1 MSFILD
7 ALRKSEIER
16 QRQSGPS
23 MAEFPVARQDRR
35 LPLALIAIG
44 FLLAGNLAV
53 ILFFMLRSERP
64 SSDAAPAAAATQAA
78 APAPAS
84 VTSPPPASASAVA
97 PPPPAGMATQ
107 PPADLQGAATG
118 AGAVTYAQSDL
129 DAYGAT
135 LPPDAPDPTLLPDS
149 PPASTVGGVVYS
161 GSPGALEDAA
171 TVASQTGLPPLS
183 VDLHV
188 FAEDPA
194 KRAVFING
202 RRYTQGAT
210 IAEGPT
216 VDQITRE
223 GAVLSYR
230 GRRFLLPRL

>member
-53 ILFFMLRSERP
+53 ILFFMLRNERP
-64 SSDAAPAAAATQAA
+64 APDAAPAAASAQVA

-84 VTSPPPASASAVA
+84 VTSPPPASAPATA
-97 PPPPAGMATQ
+97 PPGAAATQ
-107 PPADLQGAATG
+107 PPGDLQGAATG
-118 AGAVTYAQSDL
+118 GGAVTYAQSDL
-129 DAYGAT
+129 DPYGAT
-135 LPPDAPDPTLLPDS
+135 LPPDAPDPTLLPES
-149 PPASTVGGVVYS
+149 PPPSTTGGVVYS
-161 GSPGALEDAA
+161 GSPGALEDPA

>member
-35 LPLALIAIG
+35 LPIALLVLG
-44 FLLAGNLAV
+44 FLLAGNLAAL
-53 ILFFMLRSERP
+53 LFFLLRSEPRP
-64 SSDAAPAAAATQAA
+64 AEPGVAPAAAQVAAAPAATGTAPPPAA
-78 APAPAS
+78 APAPAD
-84 VTSPPPASASAVA
+84 PSAVGGPA
-97 PPPPAGMATQ
+97 P
-107 PPADLQGAATG
+107 GAAPQPVTPG
-118 AGAVTYAQSDL
+118 TVTYAQSEL
-129 DAYGAT
+129 DPYGAT
-135 LPPDAPDPTLLPDS
+135 LPPEAPDPTLLPA
-149 PPASTVGGVVYS
+149 PPPPSTVGGVVYS
-161 GSPGALEDAA
+161 GAPRAVEDAA
-171 TVASQTGLPPLS
+171 TVESQTGLPPLS

-188 FAEDPA
+188 FADDPA

-216 VDQITRE
+216 VEEITRE

>member
-23 MAEFPVARQDRR
+23 MAEFPLARQDRR
-35 LPLALIAIG
+35 LPVALIAIG
-44 FLLAGNLAV
+44 FLLAVNLAV
-53 ILFFMLRSERP
+53 VLFFMLRSDKDSEV
-64 SSDAAPAAAATQAA
+64 AAAATQVAGA
-78 APAPAS
+78 APAS
-84 VTSPPPASASAVA
+84 VTSPPPATAGTAA
-97 PPPPAGMATQ
+97 PAQAPAGMPVPQ
-107 PPADLQGAATG
+107 DGLQGAPG
-118 AGAVTYAQSDL
+118 GPGSVTYAQSDL
-129 DAYGAT
+129 YGDSAT
-135 LPPDAPDPTLLPDS
+135 LPPDAPDPTLVPDADS
-149 PPASTVGGVVYS
+149 PTGSGVTYGPSTGT
-161 GSPGALEDAA
+161 EEAA
-171 TVASQTGLPPLS
+171 MVESQLGLPPLS

-188 FAEDPA
+188 FVDDPS

-216 VDQITRE
+216 VEQITRE